1 MIRDL
6 IASFV
11 GHAVVLVSLFVTSIF
26 GEKPIIQHL
35 DVYRVK
41 TITPQSISELLKK
54 VENIDKPKPNI
65 PQIQTKTKTLPQE
78 HRKESQTVKRSLP
91 KDSNTSV
98 SNSESKTSGL
108 KGLQVDSEIDVK
120 YLLELRDRIEQ
131 NWRPP
136 NVSESLV
143 VTVYFKIGRNGKVSR
158 VFVEKPTGN
167 ITYDASSF
175 KAVSASDPFSPLP
188 DDFENDNLGV
198 HFDFIY
204 EID

>member
-11 GHAVVLVSLFVTSIF
+11 GHAVVLVSLFLASIF

-54 VENIDKPKPNI
+54 IENIDKPKPNI

-78 HRKESQTVKRSLP
+78 HRKESQIIKRSLP
-91 KDSNTSV
+91 KDSNTGV
-98 SNSESKTSGL
+98 SNSESKTSGF

-131 NWRPP
+131 NWRLP
-136 NVSESLV
+136 NVSE
-143 VTVYFKIGRNGKVSR
+143 
-158 VFVEKPTGN
+158 
-167 ITYDASSF
+167 
-175 KAVSASDPFSPLP
+175 
-188 DDFENDNLGV
+188 
-198 HFDFIY
+198 
-204 EID
+204 